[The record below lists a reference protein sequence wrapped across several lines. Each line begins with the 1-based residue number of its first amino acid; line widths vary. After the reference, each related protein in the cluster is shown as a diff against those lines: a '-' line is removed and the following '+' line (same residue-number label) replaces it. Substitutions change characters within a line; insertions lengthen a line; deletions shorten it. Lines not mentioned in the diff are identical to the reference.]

1 MKYIIEFLKLITWQ
15 KYLMM
20 LLTAVSALVL
30 WMVYE
35 NRTVL
40 YPTFP
45 MVQGSYTLGMPNEAS
60 RKLIEDFVK
69 KYPEVGLLT
78 VIQADPVAN
87 RRSPVYRHF
96 NSDDVKKSIESSY
109 ATGKDGSG
117 PLFSADQVSNEQ
129 VLSVLSG
136 ELRCEP
142 VTEGMFAKL
151 FPDLAAGA
159 IVHSCRVPIPP
170 SFSLVG
176 GWIAIHLKTWPPRG
190 QLDAFKQDALILALN
205 YYKSELGY
213 GPNVVMK
220 GK

>member
-1 MKYIIEFLKLITWQ
+1 MKYVIEFLKLITWQ

-20 LLTAVSALVL
+20 LITAITAIVL

-35 NRTVL
+35 NRAAF
-40 YPTFP
+40 YPAFP
-45 MVQGSYTLGMPNEAS
+45 AVQGSYTLGMPNEYS
-60 RKLIEDFVK
+60 RKLIEDFVR

-78 VIQADPVAN
+78 IIQADPVTN

-96 NSDDVKKSIESSY
+96 NSDEIKKSIELSY
-109 ATGKDGSG
+109 SQGRDGSG

-129 VLSVLSG
+129 VLAVLSG

-142 VTEGMFAKL
+142 VTQGMFAKI
-151 FPDLAAGA
+151 FPDLTEGVV
-159 IVHSCRVPIPP
+159 VHSCRVPIPP

-176 GWIAIHLKTWPPRG
+176 GWIAIHLKTWPPQG
-190 QLDAFKQDALILALN
+190 QLDTFKQDALILALN
-205 YYKSELGY
+205 YYKSEMGY
-213 GPNVVMK
+213 SPDVVIK